1 MFWVSFQHKRTSS
14 YSPTASRTYRIQQI
28 HRQIRRESV
37 NSSIGAASVR
47 RLINNQI
54 RPIKHQHTLHK
65 KIVCKNILTLCSAHA
80 LISATFLPL
89 LALQSSV
96 SVWTQH
102 GALLLSLLYISSAIS
117 ALIAPYFIHK
127 LDTSRIFQIGYTLTA
142 IFFATHFLPI
152 LESIIISYF
161 GFGLIMGIITLSRVT
176 FVINLSTKTGGDE
189 ENRKM
194 CLIRRLAR
202 GLQGAQDF
210 GLILGSL
217 ITGILI
223 RYYHLEEYDD
233 DVFEFDDSGSRICGS
248 LSCPITN
255 LSNNTEETS
264 IIPKRTSDLLVA
276 VYVGFA
282 ITALIIV
289 CIGLDRIQLFVHQDP
304 LERGVG
310 RAVCGAIRDGFKDT
324 KLQLSAM
331 LALFI
336 GLEQGFMYGDFSKV
350 RLNSNRSDTNSLDR

>member
-1 MFWVSFQHKRTSS
+1 
-14 YSPTASRTYRIQQI
+14 
-28 HRQIRRESV
+28 
-37 NSSIGAASVR
+37 
-47 RLINNQI
+47 
-54 RPIKHQHTLHK
+54 
-65 KIVCKNILTLCSAHA
+65 
-80 LISATFLPL
+80 
-89 LALQSSV
+89 
-96 SVWTQH
+96 
-102 GALLLSLLYISSAIS
+102 
-117 ALIAPYFIHK
+117 
-127 LDTSRIFQIGYTLTA
+127 
-142 IFFATHFLPI
+142 
-152 LESIIISYF
+152 
-161 GFGLIMGIITLSRVT
+161 MGIITLSRVT

-223 RYYHLEEYDD
+223 RCYHLEEYDD

-248 LSCPITN
+248 LSCPIKN
-255 LSNNTEETS
+255 LVNNTEEAL
-264 IIPKRTSDLLVA
+264 IIPERTSDLLIV

-289 CIGLDRIQLFVHQDP
+289 CIGLDRIQLFVQQDP

-350 RLNSNRSDTNSLDR
+350 SLNFNRSDSNSPDR